1 MEGGNIR
8 TVQTVLGHKDLR
20 MTMRYSHLSPE
31 HLREA
36 VQNLDKSLTLK
47 EGIRENLA

>member
-1 MEGGNIR
+1 
-8 TVQTVLGHKDLR
+8 

-36 VQNLDKSLTLK
+36 VQNLEKSLRPTDNVLN
-47 EGIRENLA
+47 EVSL